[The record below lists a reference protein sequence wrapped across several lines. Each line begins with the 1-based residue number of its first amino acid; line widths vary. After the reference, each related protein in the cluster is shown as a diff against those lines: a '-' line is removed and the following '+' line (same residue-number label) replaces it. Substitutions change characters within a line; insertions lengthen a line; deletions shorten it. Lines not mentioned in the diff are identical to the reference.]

1 MNRNSEQSAQLV
13 KATVLIRVREGIL
26 DPQGQAV
33 LQVLHDM
40 GENDVQDVRI
50 GKVVEILLPES
61 EAASGKIESKI
72 ESWCAGFLANPLVE
86 SFEIFRVEPA
96 PRPPVSA

>member
-1 MNRNSEQSAQLV
+1 MNRSSEQKVQMV
-13 KATVLIRVREGIL
+13 KATILIRVREGIL
-26 DPQGQAV
+26 DPQGQAI

-50 GKVVEILLPES
+50 GKIVEILLPES
-61 EAASGKIESKI
+61 EASSGKID
-72 ESWCAGFLANPLVE
+72 SWCAGFLANPLVE
-86 SFEIFRVEPA
+86 SFEIQSIQPA

>member
-61 EAASGKIESKI
+61 EAASGKIES
-72 ESWCAGFLANPLVE
+72 WCAGFLANPLVE
-86 SFEIFRVEPA
+86 SFEICRVEPA